1 MSIRITEVALI
12 IEQKVPV
19 SDSLTNSQ
27 KILGHNRSD
36 DLHMH
41 AMEYDAVLYE
51 PLKSYLTRA
60 ACYVQAKE
68 VGEHHNK

>member
-1 MSIRITEVALI
+1 
-12 IEQKVPV
+12 
-19 SDSLTNSQ
+19 
-27 KILGHNRSD
+27 
-36 DLHMH
+36 MH